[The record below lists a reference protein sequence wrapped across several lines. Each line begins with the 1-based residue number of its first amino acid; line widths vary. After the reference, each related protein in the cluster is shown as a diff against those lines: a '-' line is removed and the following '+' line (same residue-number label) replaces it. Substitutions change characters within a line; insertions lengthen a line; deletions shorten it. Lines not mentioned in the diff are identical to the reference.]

1 MTADTMTT
9 GMIRSV
15 MTTGTI
21 SGTIFAAKRNHRFS
35 PILKK
40 ETALARF
47 PPAFALQP
55 QRTYGSSGQFVIDA
69 PGVCNWGLAFQKN
82 LRIVG
87 KAILSSFAGI
97 V

>member
-1 MTADTMTT
+1 MTT

-15 MTTGTI
+15 MTTRTI
-21 SGTIFAAKRNHRFS
+21 SGTIFAAKRNHRFL
-35 PILKK
+35 PILLKK

-69 PGVCNWGLAFQKN
+69 PGVYNWGLAFQKN
-82 LRIVG
+82 LRVVG
-87 KAILSSFAGI
+87 QAILSSFAGI